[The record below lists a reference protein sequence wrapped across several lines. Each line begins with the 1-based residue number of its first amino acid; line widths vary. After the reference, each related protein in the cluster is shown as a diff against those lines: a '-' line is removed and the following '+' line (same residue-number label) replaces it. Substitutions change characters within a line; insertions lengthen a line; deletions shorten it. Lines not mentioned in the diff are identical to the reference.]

1 MFVSYNAHITYVS
14 PVWLLCGILLFSIG
28 WHWWQVTYFFVSFIS
43 VATGCHVEL
52 IVISTFLRKLLDTF
66 PLITCFKFF
75 QFIIIPC
82 FSLSFEHND
91 GDKLIGSPP
100 APDAE
105 NSENIISTF
114 ILELI
119 EPDNPFGTSDAVR
132 ILLLQ
137 LSCLL
142 VDQGNF
148 YESSFFWQ
156 QKVLSRPHCI

>member
-1 MFVSYNAHITYVS
+1 MFHS
-14 PVWLLCGILLFSIG
+14 
-28 WHWWQVTYFFVSFIS
+28 
-43 VATGCHVEL
+43 
-52 IVISTFLRKLLDTF
+52 
-66 PLITCFKFF
+66 FF

-82 FSLSFEHND
+82 FSLSFEHGD

-148 YESSFFWQ
+148 FITLFKAIIVKIQ
-156 QKVLSRPHCI
+156 QNTFP